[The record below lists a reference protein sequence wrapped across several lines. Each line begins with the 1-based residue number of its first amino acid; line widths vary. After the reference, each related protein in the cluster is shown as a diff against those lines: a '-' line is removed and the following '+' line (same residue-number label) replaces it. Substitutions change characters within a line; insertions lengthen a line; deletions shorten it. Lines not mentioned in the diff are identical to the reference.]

1 MKTKAEMKV
10 LVLNSGS
17 SSVKYQ
23 FIDLKDRVVLAKGLI
38 DRVGMSDSVV
48 THERYDGDKIKIS
61 AEVLDHQTAIEYVL
75 AVLLSK
81 NHGVIQDKTEI
92 DAVGHRVVHG
102 GESFSE
108 SVLVDEKVMDEVR
121 ENIELAPLHNPH
133 NLRGI
138 QAVLKHLPGT
148 PQVAVFDTAFH
159 QKMPPYAFLYGI
171 PYLLYRRYKIRRYGF
186 HGTSH
191 FYVSRRAAELLGK
204 PIEKLKL
211 ITTHLGN
218 GCSMAAVDGGVSVDT
233 SMGFTPLEGLLM
245 GTRSGDLDPQI
256 ILHIVGREGLSLA
269 EANTLLNK
277 HSGLLGISGLT
288 SDMREII
295 TEKKAGNKQAELAFE
310 VFTYRI
316 RKYIGSYAAVMGGV
330 DAIVFTGGIGEN
342 SPDVRAE
349 SCKGLEFLGVSI
361 DAGRNNSEEK
371 EKLISA
377 DSSKVKVFALPTNEE
392 LVIALDTARI
402 VEGARHPAAHPDHQR
417 DGISSGKV
425 EHEKINSNR

>member
-1 MKTKAEMKV
+1 MKI

-23 FIDLKDRVVLAKGLI
+23 FIDAKDRSVLAKGVI

-48 THERYDGDKIKIS
+48 THERYDGDKVKIS

-81 NHGVIQDKTEI
+81 NHGVIQDKSEI

-102 GESFSE
+102 GETFSE
-108 SVLVDEKVMDEVR
+108 SVLIDDRVMDEIR

-159 QKMPPYAFLYGI
+159 QKMPPRAFLYGI

-191 FYVSRRAAELLGK
+191 FYVSQKVAELLGK
-204 PIEKLKL
+204 PISELKI
-211 ITTHLGN
+211 ITAHLGN
-218 GCSMAAVDGGVSVDT
+218 GCSMAAVDRGVSVDT
-233 SMGFTPLEGLLM
+233 TMGFTPLEGLLM
-245 GTRSGDLDPQI
+245 GTRSGDLDPSI

-288 SDMREII
+288 SDMREIVS
-295 TEKKAGNKQAELAFE
+295 EKKAGNRQADLAFQ
-310 VFTYRI
+310 VFSYRVK
-316 RKYIGSYAAVMGGV
+316 KYIGAYAAAMGGL
-330 DAIVFTGGIGEN
+330 DALVFTGGIGEN

-349 SCKGLEFLGVSI
+349 SCRDLGFLGIEV
-361 DAGRNNSEEK
+361 DEARNNSGEK
-371 EKLISA
+371 DKPISSDA
-377 DSSKVKVFALPTNEE
+377 SRVKVYALPTDEE
-392 LVIALDTARI
+392 LVIALDTLRI
-402 VEGARHPAAHPDHQR
+402 VESHKD
-417 DGISSGKV
+417 
-425 EHEKINSNR
+425 